1 MTSLLL
7 VVYCVWVWLVL
18 EEKMA
23 ARSAQLSAQLQHVQ
37 HWLLATG
44 GERGEQEK
52 QSGRVEVSC
61 QQLSLCVYVCLT
73 LHVLSFLRPDCSPSL
88 AISLQVTVA

>member
-1 MTSLLL
+1 MTSLL
-7 VVYCVWVWLVL
+7 VVTVSGVACTL
-18 EEKMA
+18 EEKMV
-23 ARSAQLSAQLQHVQ
+23 ARSAHLLHQHVQ
-37 HWLLATG
+37 HWLQATG

-73 LHVLSFLRPDCSPSL
+73 LHVLSFSLSSHCSPQAL
-88 AISLQVTVA
+88 AVSLQVTVA